1 MISHEKIEEFIRQ
14 YPVYQYAFFSPK
26 DIDFSYRVR
35 WICENE
41 CERYNTTWA
50 CPPAVGTVEE
60 CRKRCLEYKEC
71 FLYSTVA
78 EVSDVINFQE
88 TLSTRREHEEI
99 TASIEAFIR
108 KQGSTCTAR
117 CLQNPV
123 TSVRNVPSQGPYRFP
138 KECTP
143 VWKPWNRGLRTDR
156 KIRTGFYSES
166 YPDFMVWPDIYKI
179 NLVLSFCMP

>member
-99 TASIEAFIR
+99 TASIEDFIR
-108 KQGSTCTAR
+108 QQGGTCMALSTESCDICQECAF
-117 CLQNPV
+117 P
-123 TSVRNVPSQGPYRFP
+123 QGPCRFP
-138 KECTP
+138 KRMHPCVESHGIVVYELTE
-143 VWKPWNRGLRTDR
+143 KFGL
-156 KIRTGFYSES
+156 
-166 YPDFMVWPDIYKI
+166 DFT
-179 NLVLSFCMP
+179 LSPTQILWFGLIFIK

>member
-1 MISHEKIEEFIRQ
+1 MISHKKIEEFISQ
-14 YPVYQYAFFSPK
+14 YPVYQYAFFSPE

-41 CERYNTTWA
+41 CERYDTTWA

-60 CRKRCLEYKEC
+60 CRKRCLEYREC

-99 TASIEAFIR
+99 TASIEGFIR
-108 KQGSTCTAR
+108 QQGCECMALSTESCDICQECAFPEAP
-117 CLQNPV
+117 C
-123 TSVRNVPSQGPYRFP
+123 RFP
-138 KECTP
+138 QRMHPCVESHGIVVYELTEKF
-143 VWKPWNRGLRTDR
+143 GL
-156 KIRTGFYSES
+156 
-166 YPDFMVWPDIYKI
+166 DFT
-179 NLVLSFCMP
+179 LSPTQILWFGLIFIK

>member
-99 TASIEAFIR
+99 TASIEDFIR
-108 KQGSTCTAR
+108 QQGSTCMALSTESCDICQECAF
-117 CLQNPV
+117 P
-123 TSVRNVPSQGPYRFP
+123 QGSCRFP
-138 KECTP
+138 KRMHPCVESHGIVVYELTE
-143 VWKPWNRGLRTDR
+143 KFGL
-156 KIRTGFYSES
+156 
-166 YPDFMVWPDIYKI
+166 DFT
-179 NLVLSFCMP
+179 LSPTQILWFGLIFIK